1 MGPAMPAT
9 AAPEAN
15 GRSETD
21 AAAAVAAAA
30 AAAAAAEA
38 EAAAELG
45 VWGLHGE
52 SVRITVSTQPFRG
65 KSCKRTQQRCA
76 VPTAATALPYT
87 YFQRRKG
94 R

>member
-1 MGPAMPAT
+1 MGPAMAPAT

-21 AAAAVAAAA
+21 AAAAVA